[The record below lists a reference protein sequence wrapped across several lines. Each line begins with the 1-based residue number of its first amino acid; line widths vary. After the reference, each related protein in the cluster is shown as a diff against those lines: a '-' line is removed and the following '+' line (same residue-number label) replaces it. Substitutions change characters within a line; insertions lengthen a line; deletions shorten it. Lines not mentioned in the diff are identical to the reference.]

1 MHTKSRMILG
11 LVVTMVCLSSTIANA
26 QGPVNRDGQWGL
38 NAFFGG
44 NSSGFGVRYWL
55 TDGFGLNVGYSFR
68 YSYDTNSGLD
78 SETSNGLGLTLLP
91 CLVTKGNLR
100 LEGLGGLQYSHISF
114 SVEDVN
120 GPDDSNEYSDD
131 RYTAGLGLALEYYFD
146 ELPQMT
152 FGATL
157 VGVSFTYAELGP
169 DENKRYPKTVQTSP
183 GIGFGIT
190 YYF

>member
-1 MHTKSRMILG
+1 LRTQSRAILG
-11 LVVTMVCLSSTIANA
+11 LVAAVVCLCSTIANA

-55 TDGFGLNVGYSFR
+55 TDGFGINLGYSFR
-68 YSYDTNSGLD
+68 YSYDADSGFD
-78 SETSNGLGLTLLP
+78 NETSNGLGLTLLP
-91 CLVTKGNLR
+91 CFVTKGNLR
-100 LEGLGGLQYSHISF
+100 LEGLGSLQYSHF
-114 SVEDVN
+114 SYDVN
-120 GPDDSNEYSDD
+120 DEGDEYGDD
-131 RYTAGLGLALEYYFD
+131 RYSAGIGLALEYYFD

-157 VGVSFTYAELGP
+157 VGVSFSYAEVGP
-169 DENKRYPKTVQTSP
+169 DENKSYPKTVQTSP
-183 GIGFGIT
+183 GVGFGIT